1 MDRPKLDKY
10 ISLQDFKDFY
20 WLKSELV
27 TFGKTIGID
36 TSGGKIDITERIAE
50 YIQTGFVSKKANSKK
65 QSKTSKFDWNNE
77 TLSLDTVITDSYKNT
92 ENVRKFFIENIGNH
106 FSVNVLFI
114 KWTKENIGASLKDAI
129 KEWNRIQE
137 LKKDKNYKTDIAP
150 QFEYNRYMR
159 AFLADN
165 TYKTIKDARKYW
177 KLKRAKRGT
186 NEYEKSDLDLE

>member
-1 MDRPKLDKY
+1 MDRPELDKY

-20 WLKSELV
+20 WLKEELV

-50 YIQTGFVSKKANSKK
+50 YIKTGFVIKKTNSRK
-65 QSKTSKFDWNNE
+65 QSRTSKFDWNSE
-77 TLSLDTVITDSYKNT
+77 ALSLDTIITDSYKNT
-92 ENVRKFFIENIGNH
+92 ENFRKFFLENIGNH
-106 FSVNVLFI
+106 FSFNVLFMN
-114 KWTKENIGASLKDAI
+114 WTKENIGASLKDAI
-129 KEWNRIQE
+129 EEWKKIHE
-137 LKKDKNYKTDIAP
+137 FKKDKNNKIDIAP

-165 TYKTIKDARKYW
+165 PDKTSKDAMKYW

-186 NEYEKSDLDLE
+186 NEYEKTDFDLN

>member
-20 WLKSELV
+20 WLKEELV

-50 YIQTGFVSKKANSKK
+50 YIKTGFVLKKTNFRK
-65 QSKTSKFDWNNE
+65 QSRTSKFDWNVE
-77 TLSLDTVITDSYKNT
+77 VLSLDTIITDSYKNT
-92 ENVRKFFIENIGNH
+92 ENVRKFFLENIGNQ
-106 FSVNVLFI
+106 FSFNVQFMN
-114 KWTKENIGASLKDAI
+114 WTKENIGASLKDAI
-129 KEWNRIQE
+129 EEWQKIHE

-165 TYKTIKDARKYW
+165 PDKTSKDAMEYW
-177 KLKRAKRGT
+177 KLKRAMRGT
-186 NEYEKSDLDLE
+186 NEYEKTDFDLK

>member
-1 MDRPKLDKY
+1 MDRPELDKY

-20 WLKSELV
+20 WLKEELV
-27 TFGKTIGID
+27 TFGKKIGID

-50 YIQTGFVSKKANSKK
+50 YIQSGFVIKKANSRK
-65 QSKTSKFDWNNE
+65 QSRTSKFDWNSE
-77 TLSLDTVITDSYKNT
+77 ALSLDTIITDSYKNT
-92 ENVRKFFIENIGNH
+92 ENVRKFFLENIGNH
-106 FSVNVLFI
+106 FSFNVLFMN
-114 KWTKENIGASLKDAI
+114 WTKENIGASLKDAI
-129 KEWNRIQE
+129 EEWKKIHE

-165 TYKTIKDARKYW
+165 TDKTRKDAMKYW

-186 NEYEKSDLDLE
+186 NEYEKTDFDIE